1 MSSVKICIMLLSS
14 GMYIH
19 NLRLSLTVGTITKR
33 KTREQRNENGK
44 LIKHSR
50 TRYRAEIFIQGNPR
64 VSRTFHDKKVAE
76 KWIRDTEDLM
86 RSGQFAQVNES
97 RKHTVASIVDRYLE
111 EVVPSLRSHET
122 IQTQMI
128 WWKHRLGQINLSAL
142 NPALVLEARDELM
155 RGDRGPA
162 TVNRYLANFSSLC
175 SHAMRHW
182 QLLSE
187 NPVSKVPKLKEPPG
201 RVRFLDDDEKQRLL
215 KAAESIS
222 KSLHLAVVLALSTEA
237 RRMNVWSLSWHDIEL
252 TNGKE
257 TVTFAKTKNDS
268 TVILPLAGKVIKLL
282 LDYRKVRRL
291 DTNLLFP
298 SRVDANK
305 AIDFKAPFARALKQ
319 AEIEDFRWHD
329 LRHSAASYL
338 AQQGVDLRRIAAILG
353 HKSLSMSLRYSHLN
367 VEHLR
372 EDLEKM
378 TSRI

>member
-1 MSSVKICIMLLSS
+1 M
-14 GMYIH
+14 
-19 NLRLSLTVGTITKR
+19 GTITKR
-33 KTREQRNENGK
+33 KTQEQRDENGK

-64 VSRTFHDKKVAE
+64 VSRTFHDRKVAE

-86 RSGQFAQVNES
+86 RSGQFAQVSES
-97 RKHTVASIVDRYLE
+97 RKYTVASIVDRYLT

-122 IQTQMI
+122 VEAQLI
-128 WWKHRLGQINLSAL
+128 WWKKRLGQLNLSAL
-142 NPALVLEARDELM
+142 SPAIVLEARDELM

-182 QLLSE
+182 QLLTE

-201 RVRFLDDDEKQRLL
+201 RVRFLNDVERQKLL
-215 KAAESIS
+215 KATAYDS
-222 KSLHLAVVLALSTEA
+222 KSLHLAVVLALSTGA
-237 RRMNVWSLSWHDIEL
+237 RRMNVWSLTWEDFDL
-252 TNGKE
+252 TKGKE

-268 TVILPLAGKVIKLL
+268 TVILPLAGKVVQLL
-282 LDYRKVRRL
+282 LDFRKVRRL

-298 SRVDANK
+298 SRVNPSQP
-305 AIDFKAPFARALKQ
+305 IDFKAPFAKALKK
-319 AEIEDFRWHD
+319 AEIENFRWHD

-353 HKSLSMSLRYSHLN
+353 HKTLSMSLRYSHLN

-378 TSRI
+378 TGRL

>member
-1 MSSVKICIMLLSS
+1 M
-14 GMYIH
+14 
-19 NLRLSLTVGTITKR
+19 
-33 KTREQRNENGK
+33 
-44 LIKHSR
+44 
-50 TRYRAEIFIQGNPR
+50 
-64 VSRTFHDKKVAE
+64 
-76 KWIRDTEDLM
+76 
-86 RSGQFAQVNES
+86 
-97 RKHTVASIVDRYLE
+97 
-111 EVVPSLRSHET
+111 
-122 IQTQMI
+122 
-128 WWKHRLGQINLSAL
+128 
-142 NPALVLEARDELM
+142 M

-222 KSLHLAVVLALSTEA
+222 KSLHLAVVLALSTGA
-237 RRMNVWSLSWHDIEL
+237 RRMNVWSLSWHDIDL

>member
-1 MSSVKICIMLLSS
+1 
-14 GMYIH
+14 
-19 NLRLSLTVGTITKR
+19 
-33 KTREQRNENGK
+33 
-44 LIKHSR
+44 
-50 TRYRAEIFIQGNPR
+50 
-64 VSRTFHDKKVAE
+64 
-76 KWIRDTEDLM
+76 
-86 RSGQFAQVNES
+86 
-97 RKHTVASIVDRYLE
+97 
-111 EVVPSLRSHET
+111 
-122 IQTQMI
+122 
-128 WWKHRLGQINLSAL
+128 
-142 NPALVLEARDELM
+142 
-155 RGDRGPA
+155 
-162 TVNRYLANFSSLC
+162 
-175 SHAMRHW
+175 
-182 QLLSE
+182 
-187 NPVSKVPKLKEPPG
+187 
-201 RVRFLDDDEKQRLL
+201 
-215 KAAESIS
+215 
-222 KSLHLAVVLALSTEA
+222 
-237 RRMNVWSLSWHDIEL
+237 MNVWSLSWHDIDL